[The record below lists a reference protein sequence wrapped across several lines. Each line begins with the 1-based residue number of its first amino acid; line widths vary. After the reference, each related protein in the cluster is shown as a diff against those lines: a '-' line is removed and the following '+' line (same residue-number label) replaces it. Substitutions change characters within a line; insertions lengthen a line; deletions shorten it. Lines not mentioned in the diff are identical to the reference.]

1 MLVKS
6 SSLGHKLNKGIEM
19 ATLEDYAETA
29 WVNGTAPAINSTN
42 LLNIEGGIDRVTE
55 AVQVLQDNNSSYVL
69 PPASSATLGGVKIEV
84 VNNGDGTFTGKI
96 WV

>member
-1 MLVKS
+1 
-6 SSLGHKLNKGIEM
+6 M
-19 ATLEDYAETA
+19 ATLEDYVETP
-29 WVNGTAPAINSTN
+29 WVNGTAPAINSAN
-42 LLNIEGGIDRVTE
+42 LLNLESGMTKVTE

-69 PPASSATLGGVKIEV
+69 PPATSATLGGVKIEV